1 MDFSWCELI
10 RKIPDLSMTPNI
22 KELNLSYCRNLV
34 EVQDSVGCLDKLE
47 EWVLHDCTKLEILP
61 SCLMMKS
68 LKSLDL
74 SLCSSLKKFPNISQ
88 EMKSLYQL
96 LLYGTS
102 ISELPPSFGNLTG
115 LANIILGSYLVHLAV
130 PDSIYKLPHIEG
142 LTLEHDVMFPKDVA
156 FDREPQ
162 CKSYGGFP
170 NAFPRLNYLSF
181 LSFQIRSE
189 IDFILNSCCPLTLER
204 LDISSSNVVT
214 LPKRI
219 SRFQRLHTLFTRY
232 CNELR
237 EIPRLPQ
244 SIRRV
249 DASDCSSLDSSS
261 SSKLLLQVSL
271 SYSHINKETYF
282 VIFTNT

>member
-1 MDFSWCELI
+1 
-10 RKIPDLSMTPNI
+10 MTPNI

-47 EWVLHDCTKLEILP
+47 EWVLHDCTKLGILP

-68 LKSLDL
+68 LISFDL
-74 SLCSSLKKFPNISQ
+74 SLCSSLEKFPNISQ
-88 EMKSLYQL
+88 EMKSLKEL
-96 LLYGTS
+96 LLNGTS

-115 LANIILGSYLVHLAV
+115 LINIFLGSNLVHLAV
-130 PDSIYKLPHIEG
+130 PDSIYKLQHIVG
-142 LTLEHDVMFPKDVA
+142 LTLENVVMFPKDVA
-156 FDREPQ
+156 FD
-162 CKSYGGFP
+162 S
-170 NAFPRLNYLSF
+170 PRLKYLSF
-181 LSFQIRSE
+181 QSFQIRSE
-189 IDFILNSCCPLTLER
+189 IDFILNSCCPLTLET
-204 LDISSSNVVT
+204 LDICFSNVVT
-214 LPKRI
+214 IPEGI
-219 SRFQRLHTLFTRY
+219 SSFQRLHTLYTRD

-244 SIRRV
+244 SIRRL
-249 DASDCSSLDSSS
+249 DASNCSSLDASS